1 MTTLTLR
8 LWPANSMA
16 ELLDGKTTVF
26 IGNTWDW
33 HPGCHGT
40 ILMLAGGKRLDLS
53 KEWSDMVRG
62 PHAVAYMIASKLG
75 ARLKVKTYKR
85 AWQ

>member
-1 MTTLTLR
+1 MTKTLILH
-8 LWPANSMA
+8 LWPANNMA

-40 ILMLAGGKRLDLS
+40 TLRLRRKLVDI
-53 KEWSDMVRG
+53 KWPDYVRG
-62 PHAVAYMIASKLG
+62 PHAVAQMIAEQVG
-75 ARLKVKTYKR
+75 ARLKVKVYKR
-85 AWQ
+85 AWRR